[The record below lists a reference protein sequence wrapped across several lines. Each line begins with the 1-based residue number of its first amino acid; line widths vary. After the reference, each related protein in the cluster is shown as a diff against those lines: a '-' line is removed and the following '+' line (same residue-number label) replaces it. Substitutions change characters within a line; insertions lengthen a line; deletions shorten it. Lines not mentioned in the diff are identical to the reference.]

1 MTLTPDVLEAHRARV
16 TGTIRLDLR
25 EDHTSVDRLR
35 RHVRMALDGAH
46 SGDYVQ
52 VIVDRRA
59 HPADVLDLLPIG
71 PRYQVVAD
79 DAHTLHAW
87 RAALGGA
94 A

>member
-25 EDHTSVDRLR
+25 DDQTLGRLR
-35 RHVRMALDGAH
+35 RTVRHALDGAH

-59 HPADVLDLLPIG
+59 NPADVLDLLPIG